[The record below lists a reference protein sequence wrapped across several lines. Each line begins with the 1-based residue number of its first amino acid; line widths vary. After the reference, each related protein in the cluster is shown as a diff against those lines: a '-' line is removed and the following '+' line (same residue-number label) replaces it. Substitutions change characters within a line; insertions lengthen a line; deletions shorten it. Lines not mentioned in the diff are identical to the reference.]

1 MSDSHPMNVRTH
13 VKAYIIVFAAL
24 LGLTALTVSVAM
36 LHLSTGEAVIIAL
49 FIASIKGSL
58 VACFFMHL
66 LSEKR
71 LIPIL
76 LAFTVFFFFALL
88 LLPTAEVFSRGG

>member
-1 MSDSHPMNVRTH
+1 MSDSHPVDVRTH

-71 LIPIL
+71 L
-76 LAFTVFFFFALL
+76 FALL

>member
-36 LHLSTGEAVIIAL
+36 LHLSTG
-49 FIASIKGSL
+49 
-58 VACFFMHL
+58 
-66 LSEKR
+66 
-71 LIPIL
+71 
-76 LAFTVFFFFALL
+76 
-88 LLPTAEVFSRGG
+88 